1 MSNMIAKVCLLISL
15 AVAAQAV
22 AHGGSSTNFRKQD
35 DHGNYAFGYQIVDHH
50 GNTNG
55 RQEAGHGGHHVHGS
69 YNLALHDGRVR
80 KVEYVADKHG
90 FRAAIK
96 TNEPGTQHSLP
107 AAVDMDSPYKGF
119 AAGSYGISHGGYGG
133 NDGGY
138 GRGNGA
144 GNGYGAGRGNGG
156 YGGHY

>member
-1 MSNMIAKVCLLISL
+1 MYHISSIYGRKNLVGSMFLMIHITLEMLTYFF
-15 AVAAQAV
+15 Q
-22 AHGGSSTNFRKQD
+22 

-80 KVEYVADKHG
+80 KVEYVADGHG

-144 GNGYGAGRGNGG
+144 GYGAGRGNGYG
-156 YGGHY
+156 YGHH